1 VFDMQPIKE
10 EIILKG
16 FNSIYYFEMGK
27 NFTHEPESHDF
38 WEMVYVDNG
47 SIYAITD
54 GVGISLSQGQAIFH
68 KPNELHAH
76 ISDRK
81 SPNNMLVVAFT
92 AEGEAMDYFKEKTFT
107 LDKTSKILLSLFLE
121 EAKNALVNVPGNY
134 NNKGNLDFS
143 KSSFGAVQLLRCHF
157 TEFLIKLIRIGS
169 KASTRL
175 VSDEISR
182 NLAMV
187 SLCEL
192 IGEYMKKNVR
202 GTLTLK
208 ELCTAFSMG
217 KTRMCKIFGEWS
229 GKSPMEYYYELK
241 ISEAKKLLRENNYS
255 VSQIAEILGYTT
267 IHNFSRAFK
276 KAAGLSPTAYIK
288 SIIS

>member
-1 VFDMQPIKE
+1 MFDMQPIKK
-10 EIILKG
+10 EINIHG

-27 NFTHEPESHDF
+27 TFTHEPESHDF

-54 GVGISLSQGQAIFH
+54 GVGISLKQGQAIFH

-76 ISDRK
+76 ISDKK

-92 AEGEAMDYFKEKTFT
+92 AEGEAMDYFKGKTFT

-121 EAKNALVNVPGNY
+121 EAKNALTSVPGNY
-134 NNKGNLDFS
+134 NNKENLDFS
-143 KSSFGAVQLLRCHF
+143 KSSFGAVQLLECHF
-157 TEFLIKLIRIGS
+157 TEFLIKIM
-169 KASTRL
+169 
-175 VSDEISR
+175 D
-182 NLAMV
+182 
-187 SLCEL
+187 
-192 IGEYMKKNVR
+192 EYMKKNVR
-202 GTLTLK
+202 GNLTLK

-217 KTRMCKIFGEWS
+217 KTKICSIFGEWA
-229 GKSPMEYYYELK
+229 GKSPMEYYQDLK
-241 ISEAKKLLRENNYS
+241 ISEAKKLLRENTYS
-255 VSQIAEILGYTT
+255 VSQISEILGYTT

>member
-1 VFDMQPIKE
+1 MFDMQPIKK
-10 EIILKG
+10 EINIHG

-27 NFTHEPESHDF
+27 TFTHEPESHDF

-54 GVGISLSQGQAIFH
+54 GVGISLKQGQAIFH

-76 ISDRK
+76 ISDKK

-92 AEGEAMDYFKEKTFT
+92 AEGEAMDYFKGKTFT

-121 EAKNALVNVPGNY
+121 EAKNALTSVPGNY
-134 NNKGNLDFS
+134 NNKENLDFS
-143 KSSFGAVQLLRCHF
+143 KSSFGAVQLLECHF
-157 TEFLIKLIRIGS
+157 TEFLIKLMRIGS
-169 KASTRL
+169 KASARL
-175 VSDEISR
+175 VSDENSR
-182 NLAMV
+182 NLAAN

-192 IGEYMKKNVR
+192 IDEYMKKNVR
-202 GTLTLK
+202 GNLTLK

-217 KTRMCKIFGEWS
+217 KTKICSIFVEWS
-229 GKSPMEYYYELK
+229 GKSPMEYYQNLK
-241 ISEAKKLLRENNYS
+241 ISEAKKLLRENVYS
-255 VSQIAEILGYTT
+255 VSQISEILGYTT